1 MFAIAASS
9 QSDWLENLK
18 QIKETIHSVLETYSM
33 DVIRGGVI
41 LFGKD
46 TKAIDIQQTLSKDL
60 QMAVNKLFPKVGDL
74 DLDNALKESRR
85 LFKNTGRPNARK
97 VLVVISDKASGST
110 YNDVKI
116 EADLLKEEDI
126 VLISVVIGQ
135 EADTKELIDF
145 TPFNVTKTTTEE
157 DPKELAK
164 KIIVLV
170 LTGEIIFLL
179 FSCLLLLIPA
189 KSSQWKPL
197 LRSYFAAFPSL
208 FWSKQCTTG

>member
-1 MFAIAASS
+1 MFAIAAAS
-9 QSDWLENLK
+9 QSHWLENLK

-33 DVIRGGVI
+33 DVIRVGVVV
-41 LFGKD
+41 FGKD
-46 TKAIDIQQTLSKDL
+46 TEVIDIQQTLSKDL
-60 QMAVNKLFPKVGDL
+60 QMAVNKLFPKFGDL

-110 YNDVKI
+110 YDDVKI
-116 EADLLKEEDI
+116 EAGLLKGEDI

-135 EADTKELIDF
+135 EADAKELIDF

-164 KIIVLV
+164 EIMVLV
-170 LTGEIIFLL
+170 LTGERI
-179 FSCLLLLIPA
+179 
-189 KSSQWKPL
+189 
-197 LRSYFAAFPSL
+197 SL
-208 FWSKQCTTG
+208 V